1 MVVIDFFLLSYAYL
15 FSVLIFKKVNSLSSD
30 KMYLEEE
37 NDDGKVES
45 KNDDED
51 DDDVFLEMSQ
61 K

>member
-1 MVVIDFFLLSYAYL
+1 ME
-15 FSVLIFKKVNSLSSD
+15 IFKKVNSLSSD

-37 NDDGKVES
+37 NIDGKVES